1 MLEILRVELTL
12 QPNQVKYM
20 EEIYAFARN
29 NFISPSI
36 VEHLHNTITDLD
48 EIKEVLEG
56 ITVPPQFYYLR
67 VNLNKISIEELVEEF
82 NLQFPGTNSVK
93 GPLENTVKIPFTEN
107 KMIPL
112 LTKQIYTDKF
122 AAESIMMGAD
132 FFIPGFKGMS
142 DKFEKGE
149 NVSILLKKSNLN
161 NKTNE
166 MPKKFHVANGETM
179 ISSKDFPKFKKGILV
194 NTTLPKFSL
203 PKYRSSIIYNNGWI
217 SEQTLPATIACA
229 IFVEEIL
236 KNTQIENPDIFDT
249 CSAPG
254 HKTTAIAE
262 WSHWLFSQQ
271 NGSKW
276 LNIISIDRSTN
287 RLEHLRNDIKRLDLQ
302 NIEVLPIKLEKIST
316 KIPEL
321 LGKADFLLFDP
332 PCSALGTRPKLYLE
346 KSQEILMDYPR
357 NQRRLLKIVDKLV
370 KPGGILMYN
379 TCTMPKEENEG
390 IIAYAIQKLG
400 YKTIPI
406 DQKYL
411 KFGKSGLDYDGL
423 DLNDLKN
430 LMRFYPQYSEGS
442 GYFIALLRKKE
453 NSLMMKL

>member
-1 MLEILRVELTL
+1 MTL
-12 QPNQVKYM
+12 QPNQVKNM
-20 EEIYAFARN
+20 EEINAFARN
-29 NFISPSI
+29 HFISLSI

-48 EIKEVLEG
+48 ELKEILEG

-67 VNLNKISIEELVEEF
+67 VNLNKISIKELIEEF

-93 GPLENTVKIPFTEN
+93 GPFENIVKIPFTEN

-132 FFIPGFKGMS
+132 LFIPGFGGMS
-142 DKFEKGE
+142 DKFKKGE
-149 NVSILLKKSNLN
+149 KVSILLKKSIVSNIM
-161 NKTNE
+161 NE
-166 MPKKFHVANGETM
+166 GSGKFHVANGETM
-179 ISSKDFPKFKKGILV
+179 ISSKDFPKYKKGILV

-203 PKYRSSIIYNNGWI
+203 PKYRSSEIYNNGLI

-236 KNTQIENPDIFDT
+236 KSTQIEKPVIFDT

-262 WSHWLFSQQ
+262 WGHWLYSLQDK
-271 NGSKW
+271 SKW
-276 LNIISIDRSTN
+276 LKIISIDRSTN
-287 RLEHLRNDIKRLDLQ
+287 RLKHLRDDIKRLNLQ
-302 NIEVLPIKLEKIST
+302 NIKVLPIKLERILKNM
-316 KIPEL
+316 PEL

-346 KSQEILMDYPR
+346 KSREQLLDYPK
-357 NQRRLLKIVDKLV
+357 NQRRLLKIVDGLI

-379 TCTMPKEENEG
+379 TCTIPKEENEG

-400 YKTIPI
+400 YQTIPI
-406 DQKYL
+406 DV
-411 KFGKSGLDYDGL
+411 KFSNYGKSGLDYDGL
-423 DLNDLKN
+423 DISDLKN
-430 LMRFYPQYSEGS
+430 LLRFYPHHKEGS
-442 GYFIALLRKKE
+442 GYFIALMRK
-453 NSLMMKL
+453 N